1 MQSSML
7 MAVIVF
13 VLAVVVA
20 VAAAVPHMGLRQD
33 VHLPMNGL
41 AVMSR
46 SPMQEQPC
54 LSLSLWGF
62 IECWQEVASWEI
74 TLYIHIYIYIYI
86 FDFFGGDPK
95 PEQSRC
101 VQQRTA

>member
-1 MQSSML
+1 